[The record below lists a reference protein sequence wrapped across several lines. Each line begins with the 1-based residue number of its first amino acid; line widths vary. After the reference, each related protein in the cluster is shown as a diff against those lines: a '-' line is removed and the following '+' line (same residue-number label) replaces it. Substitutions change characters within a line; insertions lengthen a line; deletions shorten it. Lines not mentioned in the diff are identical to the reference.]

1 MASPRKTRAP
11 RKRDRAPRGK
21 AGADEA
27 HATAVTPHSI
37 LAIDI
42 GGRTVK
48 VLASGHHESVKIPSG
63 KRMTP
68 SRMVAAV
75 QRATRQWKYDA
86 ISIGYPGLVR
96 ADGPHSEPLNLG
108 PGWVGFDFAAAF
120 GKPVRII
127 NDAAMQAIGSYNG
140 GRMLFIGLGTGLGSA
155 LITENVVVPLELGE
169 LPYGENERLGLV
181 VGRHGLKRL
190 GRKKW
195 RSIVQDMLNSF
206 ARAFVVDY
214 IVLGGGNA
222 KVFKE
227 LPSGVRLGHNLT
239 AFRGGFRL
247 WHVDDVT
254 TLTPAGAALHQTHA
268 SAEWRVV

>member
-1 MASPRKTRAP
+1 MALPKTKRAKRRRDPAP
-11 RKRDRAPRGK
+11 RVKAAAGHSVAVAPR
-21 AGADEA
+21 
-27 HATAVTPHSI
+27 SI

-48 VLASGHHESVKIPSG
+48 VLASGHHESVKIRSG
-63 KRMTP
+63 KSMTP

-75 QRATRQWKYDA
+75 QRATKRWEYDA

-169 LPYGENERLGLV
+169 LPYGESERLGVV
-181 VGRHGLKRL
+181 VGRRGLKRL

-195 RSIVQDMLNSF
+195 RGIVQDMLNSF

-247 WHVDDVT
+247 WNVDDVT
-254 TLTPAGAALHQTHA
+254 TLTPAGPALQQTHA
-268 SAEWRVV
+268 RAEWRVV